1 MPADAHPTFINKDI
15 PNPAIRVVMAVVLPL
30 VSLGIQW
37 SLWSWLQPFSW
48 LLFYPSVFVAAHIDG
63 RRGAL
68 ISASIAALLV
78 VYFFTP
84 PYLSW
89 SGGYGNN
96 WMSVAIFLTMG
107 WLLGEVREKLNAG
120 QERERRSYSQ
130 RNAELAAIVNSTNDA
145 VMSGT
150 LDGKIIS
157 WNRGAERLYGYS
169 EQEVVGQPIAQHYAP
184 KQQEEVAR
192 ILARASQGETI
203 VGLESR
209 RISKSGQEFFISAT
223 VAPIRDASGAVVA
236 ASMIARD
243 ITQSKLD
250 QAARQHSERRF
261 ESLFNS
267 MDEGFFLADLVFNEA
282 GDAVNWRY
290 LDINPAFTKIIGK
303 SRSEVIGKTVLE
315 LFPAMDAQWF
325 ASCTQVARSGQS
337 LTFERFGPATGRY
350 YACNYYSPQ
359 RNQLACIF
367 SDITERKLTQ
377 MELQASQARYARIM
391 DGADQGFWEW
401 DLACSKIT
409 VSARFESILGYAEG
423 KFSMEPSQWATHIH
437 ADDYPRTHCAVV
449 QNLRGV
455 SSFLE
460 AEMRCRNQA
469 GSWCWVRIRG
479 KVTARDG
486 ANRALMLSGTLTDIS
501 QHKQAEELIWQQ
513 ANYDPLTRLPNRS
526 MLRDRLEQEI
536 KKSLRDDSR
545 IAILFIDLDHF
556 KEVNDTLGHGRG
568 DQLLLEAARRIQTCI
583 RESDTIS
590 RQGGDEF
597 TVVLPQASNLERIE
611 GIAQNILTVLS
622 QGVDLEGEQTFVSAS
637 IGIALFPDDAT
648 NMESL
653 SQCADQALYAAKDAG
668 RNRFSFFTPDLQ
680 DSAQTRMRLTNDLRN
695 ALMGHQLRLVYQPI
709 VQLATGKVHKA
720 EALIR
725 WQHPLRGLIS
735 PADFIPLAESS
746 GLIIDIGE
754 WVFRKAALQARQ
766 WRQSHHPQF
775 QISVNKSPVQ
785 FSNGYRQHGAWSDYL
800 QSLGLPGQA
809 IVVEIT
815 EGLLL
820 APRADI
826 ITQLSDLR
834 QGGLGVSLDDFGTG
848 YSSLSYL
855 QKFDID
861 FVKIDQSFVRNLTSA
876 SKNMALCKAII
887 VMAHELGMEV
897 IAEGIETEDQRHLLT
912 AAGCDYGQ
920 GYLFSRPIPPVEFD
934 SWMKTNPHATR
945 QTAEP
950 ETVG

>member
-1 MPADAHPTFINKDI
+1 MYLD
-15 PNPAIRVVMAVVLPL
+15 VLPFTPNRDIRSTAARL
-30 VSLGIQW
+30 ALAAALPFISLGIQW

-48 LLFYPSVFVAAHIDG
+48 LLFYPPVFIAAQIDG

-68 ISASIAALLV
+68 ISSLIAALLV
-78 VYFFTP
+78 SYFFIP

-89 SGGYGNN
+89 SGGHENS
-96 WMSVAIFLTMG
+96 WISVIVFILMG
-107 WLLGEVREKLNAG
+107 WLFGEVHEKFNAG
-120 QERERRSYSQ
+120 LQKERLSYSQ
-130 RNAELAAIVNSTNDA
+130 RNAELAAIVETTNDA

-150 LDGKIIS
+150 LEGKILS

-169 EQEVVGQPIAQHYAP
+169 EQEAVGQHIAQHYAP
-184 KQQEEVAR
+184 KQQDEVTQ
-192 ILARASQGETI
+192 ILARAGRGETI

-209 RISKSGQEFFISAT
+209 RMNKAGQEFFISAT
-223 VAPIRDASGAVVA
+223 VSPIRDASGAVVA

-267 MDEGFFLADLVFNEA
+267 MDEGFFLAELIFNEA

-290 LDINPAFTKIIGK
+290 LDINPAFTKITGK
-303 SRSEVIGKTVLE
+303 SFAEVIGKTVFE
-315 LFPAMDAQWF
+315 LFPTLDVQWF
-325 ASCTQVARSGQS
+325 ASCVQVARSGES
-337 LTFERFGPATGRY
+337 LAFERFGQATRRH
-350 YACNYYSPQ
+350 YACNFYSPQ
-359 RNQLACIF
+359 RNQFACIF
-367 SDITERKLTQ
+367 SDITERKLAQ
-377 MELQASQARYARIM
+377 MELQASQARYARVM

-401 DLACSKIT
+401 DLACQKLT
-409 VSARFESILGYAEG
+409 VSARFESLLGYAKG
-423 KFSMEPSQWATHIH
+423 GFNIEPSQWPMHIH
-437 ADDYPRTHCAVV
+437 EDDYPRTHCAVV
-449 QNLRGV
+449 QNLRGA
-455 SSFLE
+455 STFLE
-460 AEMRCRNQA
+460 TEVRCRNQA
-469 GSWCWVRIRG
+469 GSWCWVRLRG
-479 KVTARDG
+479 KVTARNDAG
-486 ANRALMLSGTLTDIS
+486 RALMLSGTLTDIS

-513 ANYDPLTRLPNRS
+513 ANYDQLTRLPNRS
-526 MLRDRLEQEI
+526 MLRDRLDQEI

-545 IAILFIDLDHF
+545 VAILFIDLDHF
-556 KEVNDTLGHGRG
+556 KEVNDTLGHDKG

-583 RESDTIS
+583 RETDTVS

-611 GIAQNILTVLS
+611 GIAQNILIVLS

-637 IGIALFPDDAT
+637 IGIALFPDDAS
-648 NMESL
+648 NMENL

-668 RNRFSFFTPDLQ
+668 RNRFSFFTPDMQ

-695 ALMGHQLRLVYQPI
+695 ALIGQQLRLVYQPI
-709 VQLATGKVHKA
+709 VCLATGNVHKA

-725 WQHPLRGLIS
+725 WQHPQRGLIS
-735 PADFIPLAESS
+735 PAEFIPLAESS
-746 GLIIDIGE
+746 GLIIEIGE

-766 WRQSHHPQF
+766 WRKSHHSEF

-785 FSNGYRQHGAWSDYL
+785 FSNGYGQHGTWPDYL
-800 QSLGLPGQA
+800 ESLGLPGQA

-834 QGGLGVSLDDFGTG
+834 RGGLGVSLDDFGTG

-861 FVKIDQSFVRNLTSA
+861 FVKIDQSFVRNLTAA

-887 VMAHELGMEV
+887 VMAHELGMAV
-897 IAEGIETEDQRHLLT
+897 IAEGIETASQRDLLT

-920 GYLFSRPIPPVEFD
+920 GYLFSRPIPPGDFD
-934 SWMKTNPHATR
+934 SWMKVNLHAMHKNT
-945 QTAEP
+945 T
-950 ETVG
+950 